1 MKIIKITITAALIV
15 GLLSATALA
24 VTAGPRAH
32 APDPLATLTAPV
44 KIVQPIGLS
53 REFENFTIQLT
64 FTIDETGTPRDI
76 VPDKPLPAELSAR
89 LLPAFSQWKF
99 SPVFR
104 DGVAV
109 PTRVAL
115 PLKLVA
121 ER

>member
-53 REFENFTIQLT
+53 REF
-64 FTIDETGTPRDI
+64 
-76 VPDKPLPAELSAR
+76 
-89 LLPAFSQWKF
+89 
-99 SPVFR
+99 
-104 DGVAV
+104 
-109 PTRVAL
+109 
-115 PLKLVA
+115 
-121 ER
+121 